1 MCSKQ
6 IAASWCLY
14 KEVGRE
20 MKAAAS
26 NAPTQKSSAKQKS
39 NSNKRK
45 QRQATRVIKKSAR
58 GMQCEQAHA
67 KSSIAAP
74 SKKSSG
80 NKKSSVKPRM

>member
-39 NSNKRK
+39 SNN
-45 QRQATRVIKKSAR
+45 KK
-58 GMQCEQAHA
+58 
-67 KSSIAAP
+67 KTAP
-74 SKKSSG
+74 SHACDKK
-80 NKKSSVKPRM
+80 KCQRHAM

>member
-26 NAPTQKSSAKQKS
+26 NAPTQKSSAKQK
-39 NSNKRK
+39 K
-45 QRQATRVIKKSAR
+45 QWQ
-58 GMQCEQAHA
+58 Q
-67 KSSIAAP
+67 
-74 SKKSSG
+74 KKSSA
-80 NKKSSVKPRM
+80 KPRV

>member
-26 NAPTQKSSAKQKS
+26 NAPTQKSSG
-39 NSNKRK
+39 NKKK
-45 QRQATRVIKKSAR
+45 QRQATRVIKKVPEACNVNR
-58 GMQCEQAHA
+58 RMQN
-67 KSSIAAP
+67 P
-74 SKKSSG
+74 
-80 NKKSSVKPRM
+80 P